1 VKAELRTTCS
11 AGAVLNDLT
20 LQQTILRFFA
30 MVVIIGVHGFAVAGA
45 AIALGDPGPRHD
57 GRLRASPLSHLDLL
71 GLAAGV
77 FFSIGWIKPIAI
89 DDKTLRIWRI
99 ALVVVAPAVA
109 LIAVI
114 VVLRLMRPF
123 LLPLL
128 SDTWSMLVFALIDT
142 IGQLGI
148 WFGLANLLPI
158 PPFTGSH
165 LAAALFPQ
173 WRETLRRSHIYAAI
187 LFVAIGIT
195 GIMTRTLEP
204 VYRMIAQIVLGD

>member
-1 VKAELRTTCS
+1 
-11 AGAVLNDLT
+11 LNDLT

-30 MVVIIGVHGFAVAGA
+30 MVVIIGIHGFAIAGA
-45 AIALGDPGPRHD
+45 VVALGDPGPRHD
-57 GRLRASPLSHLDLL
+57 GRLRIGPLAHLDLL

-89 DDKTLRIWRI
+89 DYKTLGVGRV
-99 ALVVVAPAVA
+99 ALVVAAPALA

-114 VVLRLMRPF
+114 TALRMIRPM

-128 SDTWSMLVFALIDT
+128 SDTWSMWIFALIDT

-148 WFGLANLLPI
+148 WFGLINLLPI

-165 LAAALFPQ
+165 LAAALVPR
-173 WRETLRRSHIYAAI
+173 WRETLRRSHIYAA
-187 LFVAIGIT
+187 LLLLAVAATGTIT
-195 GIMTRTLEP
+195 RVLEP
-204 VYRMIAQIVLGD
+204 VHRMIAQIVLGD